1 MSLKLYFLRHGETV
15 QSREGGYCGHLN
27 PELTPIGEKMAQ
39 QFAAAYASVSWTA
52 AYVSPMKRTITTAQ
66 PICDTVG
73 LKMELRDGLKEIFY
87 GKWEGELPETV
98 NKNYHDDY
106 VRWLT
111 DPGWNAPTEGE
122 KGIDIARRSAAVIQE
137 IQEHYSD
144 GNILVISHK
153 ATIRIMICQLLGI
166 DIGRFRD
173 RIAMPVSGVSIIEMQ
188 KHGPLLHCL
197 ADRSHLDQSL
207 RFLPGH

>member
-15 QSREGGYCGHLN
+15 QSREGGYCGNLD

-39 QFAAAYASVSWTA
+39 QFAEKYASMSWTA
-52 AYVSPMKRTITTAQ
+52 AYVSPMKRTIATAK

-73 LKMELRDGLKEIFY
+73 LNMELRDGLKEIFY
-87 GKWEGELPETV
+87 GQWEGELPETI

-111 DPGWNAPTEGE
+111 DPGWNAPTGGE
-122 KGIDIARRSAAVIQE
+122 RGIDIARRSSEIIQE
-137 IQEHYSD
+137 IQEHYSA
-144 GNILVISHK
+144 GNILIVSHK
-153 ATIRIMICQLLGI
+153 ATIRIMICQLMGI
-166 DIGRFRD
+166 DIGRFRE
-173 RIAMPVSGVSIIEMQ
+173 RIAMPVSGVTLIEMQ
-188 KHGPLLHCL
+188 AHGPLLHCL
-197 ADRSHLDQSL
+197 ADRSHLDESL